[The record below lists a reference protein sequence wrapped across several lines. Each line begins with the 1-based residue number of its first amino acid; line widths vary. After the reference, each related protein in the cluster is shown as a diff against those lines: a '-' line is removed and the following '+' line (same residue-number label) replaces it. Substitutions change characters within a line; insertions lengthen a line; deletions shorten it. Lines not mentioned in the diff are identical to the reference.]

1 LAYNLGINKKESIE
15 SIENCFEV
23 EEYMRNI
30 KISLEQRFPSMN
42 ISNLIHRK

>member
-1 LAYNLGINKKESIE
+1 LAHNLGVDKKESVE

-30 KISLEQRFPSMN
+30 KISLEQRFPSMD
-42 ISNLIHRK
+42 ISNIIHRK